1 MSTLP
6 VTQIGIIGCGNISK
20 AYFNACARFP
30 FLNVK
35 ACADLMPA
43 AAEAKAAEYGC
54 AALSV
59 EALLADPDIG
69 LVINLTIPQAHAE
82 IDRRIL
88 AAGKHAYSEKPFA
101 LDRAEGEAVVS
112 AARAAGLRVGCAPDT
127 CLGAAIQTARAL
139 IDSGAVG
146 RVVGFSANM
155 IGGGHEG
162 WHPSPEF
169 YYKAGGGPMF
179 DMGPYYLHALIT
191 LFGPVA
197 RVTGVTRATHPA
209 RTITSRPK
217 RGQVIEVEVPT
228 HLVSVLEFASGV
240 VGTLTTSFDVPC
252 GHTLPHLEL
261 WGTAGSLQVPD
272 PNGTGGP
279 VRIRRAGDKD
289 WVERIHTHAYRE
301 GSRGVGV
308 ADMVDAIHAGRP
320 HRAND
325 TIALHAVDI
334 MQAVHEA
341 SDTGR
346 AITLT
351 TTCERPAPMDPSKQE
366 WVEV

>member
-1 MSTLP
+1 MSTTP
-6 VTQIGIIGCGNISK
+6 ITQIGIIGCGNISK
-20 AYFNACARFP
+20 AYFTACARFP
-30 FLNVK
+30 FLQVK
-35 ACADLMPA
+35 ACADLLPA

-54 AALSV
+54 VALTLD
-59 EALLADPDIG
+59 ALLADPDIEV
-69 LVINLTIPQAHAE
+69 VINLTLPAVHASV
-82 IDRRIL
+82 DLGIL

-101 LDRAEGEAVVS
+101 LDRAEGEAVVA

-127 CLGAAIQTARAL
+127 CLGAGIQTARAL
-139 IDSGAVG
+139 LDQHALG

-155 IGGGHEG
+155 LCGGHET

-169 YYKAGGGPMF
+169 YYQSGGGPMF

-191 LFGPVA
+191 LLGPVT
-197 RVTGVTRATHPA
+197 RVTGVTRATHSE

-217 RGQVIEVEVPT
+217 RGKVVKVEVPT
-228 HLVSVLEFASGV
+228 HLVSILEFAKGV

-252 GHTLPHLEL
+252 GDTLPCLEL

-272 PNGTGGP
+272 PNHTGGP
-279 VRIRRAGDKD
+279 VRLRRSGDAD
-289 WVERIHTHAYRE
+289 WVERLLTHPYRE

-308 ADMVDAIHAGRP
+308 ADMVDAIRAGRP

-325 TIALHAVDI
+325 AIALHAVDI
-334 MQAVHEA
+334 MQAIHES

-346 AITLT
+346 AITLA
-351 TTCERPAPMDPSKQE
+351 TTCEQPAPMDPAKQE
-366 WVEV
+366 WSEV

>member
-1 MSTLP
+1 MSTP
-6 VTQIGIIGCGNISK
+6 SITQIGIIGCGNISK
-20 AYFNACARFP
+20 AYFTACARFP

-35 ACADLMPA
+35 ACADLVPA
-43 AAEAKAAEYGC
+43 ASEAKAAEFNC
-54 AALSV
+54 TAVSI
-59 EALLADPDIG
+59 EALLADPEIA

-82 IDRRIL
+82 IDRRII

-101 LDRAEGEAVVS
+101 LDRTEGTAVV
-112 AARAAGLRVGCAPDT
+112 AAAKAAGLRVGCAPDT

-139 IDSGAVG
+139 LDQDAIGTVI
-146 RVVGFSANM
+146 GFSANM
-155 IGGGHEG
+155 IGGGHES

-169 YYKAGGGPMF
+169 YYQHGGGPMF

-191 LFGPVA
+191 LLGPVT
-197 RVTGVTRATHPA
+197 RVTGVTRTTYAT

-217 RGQVIEVEVPT
+217 RGKVIDVEIPT
-228 HLVSVLEFASGV
+228 HIVSILEFACGT
-240 VGTLTTSFDVPC
+240 VGTLTTTFDVPN
-252 GHTLPHLEL
+252 GHTLPNLEL
-261 WGTAGSLQVPD
+261 WGAKGSLQVPD

-289 WVERIHTHAYRE
+289 WVERNHTHPYRE

-308 ADMVDAIHAGRP
+308 ADMIDAINTGRP

-325 TIALHAVDI
+325 AIALHAVDI
-334 MQAVHEA
+334 MQAIHDA
-341 SDTGR
+341 ADTGT
-346 AITLT
+346 AVTLT
-351 TTCERPAPMDPSKQE
+351 STCDQPAPMDPSKQE